1 MHKGDCAVIYL
12 RVPKESLDIENSVMR
27 LSGHI
32 PYRPVLQCPASY
44 GNSPRVPFTN
54 TLNS

>member
-1 MHKGDCAVIYL
+1 MHKGDSAVIYL
-12 RVPKESLDIENSVMR
+12 RVPKEFLDVENSVVR
-27 LSGHI
+27 LRGHI

-44 GNSPRVPFTN
+44 GNSLRVPFTD